1 MWNNTLQTF
10 VVSIMM
16 AAGLSLSA
24 CNGSQKDVEPDTNSD
39 NAPAAET
46 VQSSPTPDTDM
57 DGATVEQGTPVK
69 YDVASWSNSSD
80 KSVSI
85 HELDKIKPAYGKVVS
100 NDENSLDYTNNPTTK
115 YRFMD
120 TDAPYLDLID
130 SEKYLELG

>member
-16 AAGLSLSA
+16 AAGLSMSA

-57 DGATVEQGTPVK
+57 DGATVEQGTRSNMMWHHGVT
-69 YDVASWSNSSD
+69 VA
-80 KSVSI
+80 
-85 HELDKIKPAYGKVVS
+85 
-100 NDENSLDYTNNPTTK
+100 TNP
-115 YRFMD
+115 
-120 TDAPYLDLID
+120 
-130 SEKYLELG
+130 